1 MKEKKRTQQL
11 CTNIHLRRWYPM
23 RDVPKGK
30 RRHTT
35 LHRLQHQQQQGRGL
49 GSLLRLAIKVVKNPI
64 VKQLGREALSRLPD
78 LCSKGTR
85 NLRTKN

>member
-1 MKEKKRTQQL
+1 
-11 CTNIHLRRWYPM
+11 M

-30 RRHTT
+30 HRQTT

-49 GSLLRLAIKVVKNPI
+49 GSLLRLAKKVVKKPI

-78 LCSKGTR
+78 LCSKGTK
-85 NLRTKN
+85 NL